1 MEEVNSQLVQEVKDV
16 QRDPAIKEKWQQY
29 CAIFGNNNRNP
40 TTHNES
46 FLSGFLQGLQN
57 VQQSDDSQI
66 FVGGLPHDATED
78 TLTQYFSN
86 WGEVVSARMMHG
98 KGFGFVTFRSPE
110 QVTNVLQNREAHQ
123 INGKFI
129 DCKKKQNNLQQNGQ
143 SQQVQ
148 NPMDPGVNN
157 LMLQSPMLM
166 QQPPNYGPARMQ
178 TRGTNVGPYQQMNIG
193 GLNPLNPGG
202 FMQKPRGPA
211 LDGVIN
217 STEIFTGGLPADINE
232 ELLLQYFSQW
242 GSVTKID
249 LKHGKG
255 YAFISFSSPETV
267 ENICMQAGTH
277 EINGK
282 IIDCKKRVLD
292 AHQQARATGNIQMVQ
307 QNQGMAAPNTL
318 AKMPNPEAGALCC
331 DKVFAGGLPRG
342 TREEHL
348 LEAFSAYGNVKK
360 IDLKVEKGFAFI
372 HFEDP
377 NSLPNV
383 LKQPIAI
390 GDQMIECK
398 QADSRASK
406 MQVYSGLE
414 GVSR

>member
-1 MEEVNSQLVQEVKDV
+1 MAEVNSQFVQEVKDV

-40 TTHNES
+40 ATHNET

-57 VQQSDDSQI
+57 VQQSEDSQI
-66 FVGGLPHDATED
+66 FVGGLPHDANEE
-78 TLTQYFSN
+78 TLMQYFSN
-86 WGEVVSARMMHG
+86 WGEIVSVRMMHG

-110 QVTNVLQNREAHQ
+110 HVNNVLQNREAHQ

-129 DCKKKQNNLQQNGQ
+129 DCKKKQNNQQQNVQ
-143 SQQVQ
+143 QVQQVQ

-157 LMLQSPMLM
+157 LMLQQPAPMLM

-178 TRGTNVGPYQQMNIG
+178 TRPQAVGPYQQQGGG
-193 GLNPLNPGG
+193 GLNPTG
-202 FMQKPRGPA
+202 FMQRPRGPA

-232 ELLLQYFSQW
+232 EMLLQYFSQW
-242 GSVTKID
+242 GGVTKID

-255 YAFISFSSPETV
+255 YAFIAFNSPEAV
-267 ENICMQAGTH
+267 ENICMQVGTH

-292 AHQQARATGNIQMVQ
+292 AHQQARATGNLQMEQ
-307 QNQGMAAPNTL
+307 QNQGIAAPNQL
-318 AKMPNPEAGALCC
+318 ARLPNPEPGQLCC

-342 TREEHL
+342 AREEHL
-348 LEAFSAYGNVKK
+348 MEAFSAFGIVKK

-377 NSLPNV
+377 NVLPNV

-390 GDQMIECK
+390 GDQWIECK
-398 QADSRASK
+398 QADNRASK
-406 MQVYSGLE
+406 MQVYSGLIA
-414 GVSR
+414 VPQ